1 MNLGQ
6 FEFDI
11 MQPGKRGVGGRVK
24 EIMAFCSLAF
34 TLLMTL
40 NSAKFANFAGIKMR
54 EFIRLYLDAY
64 KGLST
69 PAWMLALVMLINRSG
84 AMVIPFLGVY
94 MVNHLNFSLEDTG
107 TVLSCFGVGAVAGSF
122 LGGWLTDKVGHF
134 KVQLTSLILTVPM
147 FFLLPELNTVVKLA
161 IGVFMLSIIS
171 ETFRPANSVSI
182 AYYSKPDNIIRS
194 FSLNRMAL
202 NLGFSIGPALGGFLA
217 AISYTFL
224 FYGNAIAA
232 FFSALL
238 FFVYFRNRKGNEKA
252 IVHEE
257 VAEDPGT
264 NRSPYKD
271 TLFVLFSV
279 LSCVFA
285 ICFFQLLSTL
295 PLYYRTVYKLTEA
308 DIGVILAFSGL
319 VVFLLEMLLVH
330 IAEKRMTARAVIVWG
345 TLLCGL
351 SFLIL
356 NLTHGIWV
364 LYVSIFVLCIAEILA
379 MPFMATVTLQR
390 SSLKTRGAYMGVNA
404 LSFSAAH
411 VFSPFVGT
419 RIASIYGFETLWYG
433 TAIVLLLTAIGFLI
447 VMKKMKLADF

>member
-1 MNLGQ
+1 
-6 FEFDI
+6 
-11 MQPGKRGVGGRVK
+11 
-24 EIMAFCSLAF
+24 
-34 TLLMTL
+34 
-40 NSAKFANFAGIKMR
+40 MR
-54 EFIRLYLDAY
+54 EFIRLYFDAY

-94 MVNHLNFSLEDTG
+94 MVNHLHFDLEDTG
-107 TVLSCFGVGAVAGSF
+107 VVLSCFGVGAVGGSF

-134 KVQLTSLILTVPM
+134 KVQLTSLIMTVPV
-147 FFLLPELNTVVKLA
+147 FFLLPELDTVLKLG

-194 FSLNRMAL
+194 FSLNRMAM

-217 AISYTFL
+217 AVSYTFL
-224 FYGNAIAA
+224 FYGNAIGA
-232 FFSALL
+232 FLSAIL
-238 FFVYFRNRKGNEKA
+238 FFLYFRNRKGNDRKVVA
-252 IVHEE
+252 QE
-257 VAEDPGT
+257 VVDDPKED
-264 NRSPYKD
+264 RSPYKD

-285 ICFFQLLSTL
+285 ICFLQLLNTL
-295 PLYYRTVYKLTEA
+295 PLYYRTVYQLTEA
-308 DIGVILAFSGL
+308 NIGVILAFSGL
-319 VVFLLEMLLVH
+319 VVFSLEMLLVH

-345 TLLCGL
+345 VLLCGL

-356 NLTHGIWV
+356 NLAHGMWI
-364 LYVSIFVLCIAEILA
+364 LYVSMFVLCIAEILA

-404 LSFSAAH
+404 LSFSVAH
-411 VFSPFVGT
+411 IFSPFLGT
-419 RIASIYGFETLWYG
+419 RVAAIYGFETLWYG
-433 TAIVLLLTAIGFLI
+433 TAVVLLITGVGFLI
-447 VMKKMKLADF
+447 VMKKMRLSDF

>member
-1 MNLGQ
+1 
-6 FEFDI
+6 
-11 MQPGKRGVGGRVK
+11 
-24 EIMAFCSLAF
+24 
-34 TLLMTL
+34 
-40 NSAKFANFAGIKMR
+40 MR

-107 TVLSCFGVGAVAGSF
+107 NVLSCFGIGAVAGSF

-134 KVQLTSLILTVPM
+134 KVQLVSLILTVPM
-147 FFLLPELNTVVKLA
+147 FFLLPELTTVVRLA

-217 AISYTFL
+217 AVSYTFL

-238 FFVYFRNRKGNEKA
+238 FFLYFRNRKGNEKA
-252 IVHEE
+252 VVHEE
-257 VAEDPGT
+257 DTADASVV

-295 PLYYRTVYKLTEA
+295 PLYYRTIYKLTEA
-308 DIGVILAFSGL
+308 DIGVILAFSGM

-345 TLLCGL
+345 VILCGL

-356 NLTHGIWV
+356 NLAHGIWV
-364 LYVSIFVLCIAEILA
+364 LYVSMFVLCISEILA

-390 SSLKTRGAYMGVNA
+390 STLKTRGAYMGINA

-411 VFSPFVGT
+411 VFSPFIGT
-419 RIASIYGFETLWYG
+419 RIASVYGFETLWYG
-433 TAIVLLLTAIGFLI
+433 TAVVLLLAAVGFLI
-447 VMKKMKLADF
+447 VMKKMKLAVF

>member
-1 MNLGQ
+1 
-6 FEFDI
+6 
-11 MQPGKRGVGGRVK
+11 
-24 EIMAFCSLAF
+24 
-34 TLLMTL
+34 
-40 NSAKFANFAGIKMR
+40 MR

-107 TVLSCFGVGAVAGSF
+107 TVLSCFGIGAVAGSF

-134 KVQLTSLILTVPM
+134 KVQLFSLVLTVPM

-217 AISYTFL
+217 AISYAFL

-238 FFVYFRNRKGNEKA
+238 FFLYFRNRKGNEKA
-252 IVHEE
+252 V
-257 VAEDPGT
+257 VQEDNDRDSRT
-264 NRSPYKD
+264 DQSPYKD
-271 TLFVLFSV
+271 TLFILFSI

-295 PLYYRTVYKLTEA
+295 PLYYRTIYMLTEA
-308 DIGVILAFSGL
+308 KIGVILAFSGM

-330 IAEKRMTARAVIVWG
+330 IAEKRMTPRAIIVWG
-345 TLLCGL
+345 VLLCGL

-356 NLTHGIWV
+356 NLAHGVWV
-364 LYVSIFVLCIAEILA
+364 LYVSIFVLCISEILA

-390 SSLKTRGAYMGVNA
+390 SSLKTRGAYMGINA

-411 VFSPFVGT
+411 IFSPFVGT
-419 RIASIYGFETLWYG
+419 RIASVYGFETLWYG
-433 TAIVLLLTAIGFLI
+433 TAIILLLTAAGFLV
-447 VMKKMKLADF
+447 VMKKMRLADF

>member
-1 MNLGQ
+1 
-6 FEFDI
+6 
-11 MQPGKRGVGGRVK
+11 
-24 EIMAFCSLAF
+24 
-34 TLLMTL
+34 
-40 NSAKFANFAGIKMR
+40 MR

-107 TVLSCFGVGAVAGSF
+107 IVLSCFGVGAVAGSF
-122 LGGWLTDKVGHF
+122 LGGWLTDKIGHF

-238 FFVYFRNRKGNEKA
+238 FFIYFRNRKGNEKA
-252 IVHEE
+252 VVHEE
-257 VAEDPGT
+257 VVEETGI
-264 NRSPYKD
+264 NRSPYQD
-271 TLFVLFSV
+271 TLFILFSV
-279 LSCVFA
+279 LSCIFA

-308 DIGVILAFSGL
+308 NIGVILAFSGL

-356 NLTHGIWV
+356 NLAHGIWI

-433 TAIVLLLTAIGFLI
+433 TAFVLLLAAVGFLI
-447 VMKKMKLADF
+447 VMKKMKLAAF

>member
-1 MNLGQ
+1 
-6 FEFDI
+6 
-11 MQPGKRGVGGRVK
+11 
-24 EIMAFCSLAF
+24 
-34 TLLMTL
+34 
-40 NSAKFANFAGIKMR
+40 
-54 EFIRLYLDAY
+54 
-64 KGLST
+64 
-69 PAWMLALVMLINRSG
+69 
-84 AMVIPFLGVY
+84 MVLPFLGVY

-107 TVLSCFGVGAVAGSF
+107 AVLSCFGIGAVAGSF
-122 LGGWLTDKVGHF
+122 LGGWLTDKIGHF

-147 FFLLPELNTVVKLA
+147 FFLLPELTTVVKLG
-161 IGVFMLSIIS
+161 IGVFVLSIIS

-182 AYYSKPDNIIRS
+182 VYYSKPDNIIRS

-232 FFSALL
+232 FFSAVL
-238 FFVYFRNRKGNEKA
+238 FFLYFRNRKGNQKIE
-252 IVHEE
+252 VREE
-257 VAEDPGT
+257 VIEGAAE

-271 TLFVLFSV
+271 RLFVLFSL
-279 LSCVFA
+279 LSCLFA

-295 PLYYRTVYKLTEA
+295 PLYYRTIYKLTEA
-308 DIGVILAFSGL
+308 NIGIILAFSGM

-330 IAEKRMTARAVIVWG
+330 IAEKRMTASAIIAWG

-356 NLTHGIWV
+356 NLANGIWV
-364 LYVSIFVLCIAEILA
+364 LYVSIFILCISEILA

-390 SSLKTRGAYMGVNA
+390 SSLKTRGAYMGINS
-404 LSFSAAH
+404 LTFSAAH

-433 TAIVLLLTAIGFLI
+433 TALVMLITAIGFLV
-447 VMKKMKLADF
+447 VMKKMKLADFRKV

>member
-1 MNLGQ
+1 
-6 FEFDI
+6 
-11 MQPGKRGVGGRVK
+11 
-24 EIMAFCSLAF
+24 
-34 TLLMTL
+34 
-40 NSAKFANFAGIKMR
+40 MR

-94 MVNHLNFSLEDTG
+94 MINHLHFSLENTG
-107 TVLSCFGVGAVAGSF
+107 TVLSFFGIGAVSGSF

-134 KVQLTSLILTVPM
+134 KVQLVSLILTVPM

-194 FSLNRMAL
+194 FSLNRMAM

-224 FYGNAIAA
+224 FYGNAVAA
-232 FFSALL
+232 FLSAIL
-238 FFVYFRNRKGNEKA
+238 FFIYFRNRKGNERKKEET
-252 IVHEE
+252 IVEGPE
-257 VAEDPGT
+257 KIVDK
-264 NRSPYKD
+264 SPYAD
-271 TLFVLFSV
+271 GPFMLFSI
-279 LSCVFA
+279 LCCVFA
-285 ICFFQLLSTL
+285 ICFLQLLSTI

-308 DIGVILAFSGL
+308 EIGVLLAFSGL
-319 VVFLLEMLLVH
+319 VVFLLEMLMVH
-330 IAEKRMTARAVIVWG
+330 IAEKRFTARAVIVAG
-345 TLLCGL
+345 TVLCAL

-356 NLTHGIWV
+356 NLARGIPV
-364 LYVSIFVLCIAEILA
+364 LYLSMFVICIAEILA

-390 SSLKTRGAYMGVNA
+390 SSIKKRGAYMGINA
-404 LSFSAAH
+404 LSFSGAHIFSPLIGTRVAAH
-411 VFSPFVGT
+411 FGFNVLWWGT
-419 RIASIYGFETLWYG
+419 VA
-433 TAIVLLLTAIGFLI
+433 VLMLAAIGFFL
-447 VMKKMKLADF
+447 VMKRMKLSA

>member
-1 MNLGQ
+1 MS
-6 FEFDI
+6 
-11 MQPGKRGVGGRVK
+11 P
-24 EIMAFCSLAF
+24 
-34 TLLMTL
+34 
-40 NSAKFANFAGIKMR
+40 
-54 EFIRLYLDAY
+54 FIRLYMDAY

-94 MVNHLNFSLEDTG
+94 MVNHLSFSLEDTG

-122 LGGWLTDKVGHF
+122 LGGWLTDKIGHF
-134 KVQLTSLILTVPM
+134 KVQLTSLILTVPV
-147 FFLLPELNTVVKLA
+147 FFLLPELTTVVKLGM
-161 IGVFMLSIIS
+161 GVFMLSIIS

-232 FFSALL
+232 FFSAVLFLL
-238 FFVYFRNRKGNEKA
+238 YFRKRKGNKNSP
-252 IVHEE
+252 VQ
-257 VAEDPGT
+257 EDIIADAT
-264 NRSPYKD
+264 LNRSPYKD
-271 TLFVLFSV
+271 TLFLLFSL

-308 DIGVILAFSGL
+308 NIGVILAFSGM

-330 IAEKRMTARAVIVWG
+330 IAEKRMTARAIIVWG

-356 NLTHGIWV
+356 NLAHGIWV
-364 LYVSIFVLCIAEILA
+364 LYVSIFVLCISEILA

-390 SSLKTRGAYMGVNA
+390 SSLKTRGAYMGINA

-411 VFSPFVGT
+411 IFSPFIGT
-419 RIASIYGFETLWYG
+419 RVASVYGFETLWYG
-433 TAIVLLLTAIGFLI
+433 TVIVLLLAAIGFLV
-447 VMKKMKLADF
+447 VMKKMKLAEF

>member
-1 MNLGQ
+1 MK
-6 FEFDI
+6 EF
-11 MQPGKRGVGGRVK
+11 V
-24 EIMAFCSLAF
+24 
-34 TLLMTL
+34 
-40 NSAKFANFAGIKMR
+40 
-54 EFIRLYLDAY
+54 RLYLDAY

-107 TVLSCFGVGAVAGSF
+107 NVLSCFGVGAVAGSF

-134 KVQLTSLILTVPM
+134 KVQLVSLILTVPM
-147 FFLLPELNTVVKLA
+147 FFLLPALDTVMKLA

-238 FFVYFRNRKGNEKA
+238 FFLYFRNRKGNEKKA
-252 IVHEE
+252 VVEE
-257 VAEDPGT
+257 ELNLDPKAD
-264 NRSPYKD
+264 RSPYSD
-271 TLFVLFSV
+271 VLFVLFST

-285 ICFFQLLSTL
+285 ICFFQLLNTL
-295 PLYYRTVYKLTEA
+295 PLYYRTIYKLTEA
-308 DIGVILAFSGL
+308 NIGVILAFSGM
-319 VVFLLEMLLVH
+319 VVFLLEMLVVH
-330 IAEKRMTARAVIVWG
+330 IAEKRMTARAIIVWG
-345 TLLCGL
+345 VLLCGL

-356 NLTHGIWV
+356 NLAHGIWV
-364 LYVSIFVLCIAEILA
+364 LYASIFVLCISEILA

-390 SSLKTRGAYMGVNA
+390 STMKTRGAYMGVNA

-411 VFSPFVGT
+411 VFSPFIGT
-419 RIASIYGFETLWYG
+419 RIASVYGFETLWYG
-433 TAIVLLLTAIGFLI
+433 TAIVLLIAALGFLI
-447 VMKKMKLADF
+447 VMKKMKLTDFKLSI